1 MKYTWIPFLIV
12 NLFLLVGCGGGSA
25 SEPVLDAPQE
35 PQPVPTQEIASTPDN
50 ILPQST
56 PQENIDFSNAPVE
69 KFISIAK
76 DDLARSLGI
85 TVEQVEL
92 VNAQAMTWLNSA
104 LGCPAPGKI
113 YAQGQ
118 VPGYRIDLSANG
130 QEYTYHTDLNGNFV
144 LCPTIDQEEGLPM
157 GPTTGPNIGVP
168 IP

>member
-1 MKYTWIPFLIV
+1 MNYRWIPFLIV
-12 NLFLLVGCGGGSA
+12 NLFLLASCGAGSA
-25 SEPVLDAPQE
+25 GEPVVDAPQE
-35 PQPVPTQEIASTPDN
+35 PQPVPTQEITSTPES
-50 ILPQST
+50 IFPQST

-69 KFISIAK
+69 KFISITK

-85 TVEQVEL
+85 AIEQVEL
-92 VNAQAMTWLNSA
+92 VNTQPFTWLNSA
-104 LGCPAPGKI
+104 LGCPAPGKT
-113 YAQGQ
+113 YPQGQ

-144 LCPTIDQEEGLPM
+144 LCPAIDQEEGLPI